1 MDMIYDWFLGCL
13 VLEEGIYFER
23 NTGALIKKV
32 EFFIIVLRSI
42 LGGCVKKS
50 SLLYQYFWN

>member
-1 MDMIYDWFLGCL
+1 MIYDWFLGCL